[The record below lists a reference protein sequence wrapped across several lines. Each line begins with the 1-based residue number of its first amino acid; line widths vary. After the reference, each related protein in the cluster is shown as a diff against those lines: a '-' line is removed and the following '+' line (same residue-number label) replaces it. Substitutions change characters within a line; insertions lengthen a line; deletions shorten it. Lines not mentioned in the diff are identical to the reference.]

1 MIIIIIYLIHS
12 IIFIKTQELTEQ
24 SKLFKIWPKDDD
36 NWKNAKIGKE
46 KKLMY
51 EQLFLKSEYFADC
64 EYELKID
71 PIYYFPGETIELS
84 CRICKI
90 GLMLNGLPKR
100 WGRVNNIFEFLE
112 KYKHI
117 RTGKGPQVEI
127 IENYPFLDTAY
138 SQSVLGKFY
147 RHKSKSD
154 YLDIPIYSQSN
165 GKLIIEHAHPK
176 SMGVY
181 FCFDSLSHA
190 AQRYFYVLIPLT
202 PMIQKIPHVIEPE
215 EVCSVKARTYPHFSW
230 SDDFIPMHFDERE
243 TCYERYGKESMK
255 CVGTTQLAKFKG
267 CENPG
272 IECSTTFKLRN
283 IPMKLYLKW
292 SDWSDCDEN
301 REQRREGMCY
311 LKLERNIKPSREIS
325 DRDAWLRDFNKLTQ
339 FSGFHDGIPINSG
352 LIPLMIYKVNEFVG
366 CIDEENAKDDEKKCD
381 FYNDSMGEILKEA
394 KRNWTDLPTGFSY
407 CFFRQFTKLEQ
418 TDKYEEKTSGTYVN
432 DIRQC

>member
-292 SDWSDCDEN
+292 SDC
-301 REQRREGMCY
+301 
-311 LKLERNIKPSREIS
+311 
-325 DRDAWLRDFNKLTQ
+325 
-339 FSGFHDGIPINSG
+339 GFHDGIPINSG